1 MADWSMRLEEVRSAA
16 NNRAFAVAM
25 RDGRGGGGL
34 RDVVRVVRN
43 SEDGGGREREMTEDL
58 N

>member
-1 MADWSMRLEEVRSAA
+1 MEAWSKILEEVRSAA
-16 NNRAFAVAM
+16 RSRVLAVAM

-34 RDVVRVVRN
+34 REVVRVVRKWD
-43 SEDGGGREREMTEDL
+43 DGGGRESEMTEDL